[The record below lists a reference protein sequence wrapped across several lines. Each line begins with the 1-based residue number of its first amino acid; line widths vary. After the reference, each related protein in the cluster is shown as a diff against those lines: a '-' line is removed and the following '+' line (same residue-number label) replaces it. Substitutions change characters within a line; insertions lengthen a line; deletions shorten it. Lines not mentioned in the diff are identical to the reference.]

1 MSVPENPTATA
12 APVEMV
18 GTATTSA
25 VLQKPVRDRGRYG
38 VKEGIPTMTQYAT
51 AITFPQTSTTY
62 ETFSKLSSAV
72 GSPVMEGWT

>member
-51 AITFPQTSTTY
+51 AITFPQTSTH
-62 ETFSKLSSAV
+62 EAFNKLSSAA